1 MAKPLLKACIALLFL
16 WGAITLLGALLLPA
30 HLLKAPLPVR
40 TDAQRASL
48 RAALTGD
55 GDHWTFHRVRGG
67 EGAPLEVAW
76 LHRPRSKGVAMYLHG
91 FGDDAFGTVGY
102 SRSLPD
108 WDAVMF
114 TFRGR
119 DRHPEIASTL
129 GAWERIDVAAVV
141 ALLEGAGVP
150 RARLLIVGASQ
161 GAGVALLALADLEQS
176 GAPLAGALLESPFR
190 DLRDAARNHIRSR
203 IGGWEWLCR
212 SAETLA
218 LRRAGGFGRFD
229 PALVSPLT
237 ASRGLRTPL
246 ALLAGDAD
254 QITPLEGVA
263 EIARFHPDL
272 VVIAGAGH
280 CEAGARLPQG
290 WSAWAQERLERWG
303 LLD

>member
-1 MAKPLLKACIALLFL
+1 MAKHLLKAGIALLIL

-55 GDHWTFHRVRGG
+55 GDQWTFHRVRGG
-67 EGAPLEVAW
+67 EGFPLEVAW

-102 SRSLPD
+102 SPSLPD

-129 GAWERIDVAAVV
+129 GAWERIDVTAVV
-141 ALLEGAGVP
+141 A
-150 RARLLIVGASQ
+150 
-161 GAGVALLALADLEQS
+161 
-176 GAPLAGALLESPFR
+176 F
-190 DLRDAARNHIRSR
+190 
-203 IGGWEWLCR
+203 
-212 SAETLA
+212 
-218 LRRAGGFGRFD
+218 
-229 PALVSPLT
+229 
-237 ASRGLRTPL
+237 
-246 ALLAGDAD
+246 
-254 QITPLEGVA
+254 LEGVA

-272 VVIAGAGH
+272 VVVAGAGH
-280 CEAGARLPQG
+280 CQAGARLPQG